1 MKIIRK
7 TLCSLLAIL
16 MIILSLPVFV
26 SAEGETQLQFNDD
39 GKFRIMIFADTQ
51 DVSPVKET
59 TLQMMNECLDKY
71 TPDLVIYLGDQT
83 VATGD
88 EEEYKAIKEIVA
100 PCVEKDVPY
109 AIVFGNH
116 DGERETSK
124 EKLLS
129 FYQEFG
135 CLTTDTDPDMYGCG
149 NCNLPILSSD
159 GKKTAFNLWLFDSGS
174 TNPDKEVGGYDYV
187 RQDQIDWYKTTAGEL
202 KKANGGKVVPSI
214 LFQHIIMPEAYEAIY
229 PRLPFNMGKDYT
241 IDGTTY
247 FPVPFFNRHRGV
259 ILEPCSPPFVN
270 GGQWD
275 SIVATGDVIA
285 TFHGHDH
292 VNDFT
297 ATHEGIDIVN
307 VPTVGCQAYSDAISR
322 GAGLITLDEN
332 DLSTYEYE
340 MIYFFNM
347 ALEEDSD
354 ILSKDGARSE
364 SYYKFIRFFRKF
376 LDGVH
381 NISVPKELEEKVKKN
396 Y

>member
-1 MKIIRK
+1 MKTTRLLSIALTVILIIS
-7 TLCSLLAIL
+7 CI
-16 MIILSLPVFV
+16 PVFA
-26 SAEGETQLQFNDD
+26 SAEGETQLQFGSD
-39 GKFRIMIFADTQ
+39 GKFKIMLFADIQ
-51 DVSPVKET
+51 DDDPIEET
-59 TLQMMNECLDKY
+59 TLQMMHECLDKY
-71 TPDLVIYLGDQT
+71 KPDLVVYLGDNGVAHTEKEYST
-83 VATGD
+83 V
-88 EEEYKAIKEIVA
+88 KAITA
-100 PCVEKDVPY
+100 PCVEKGVPY

-116 DGERETSK
+116 DGEREVSR
-124 EKLLS
+124 ERLLTY
-129 FYQEFG
+129 YQEFG
-135 CLTTDTDPDMYGCG
+135 CLTTDADPDIYGCG

-159 GKKTAFNLWLFDSGS
+159 GKKTAFNLWLIDSGS
-174 TNPDKEVGGYDYV
+174 SNPDKEVGGYDYV
-187 RQDQIDWYKTTAGEL
+187 HEDQIEWYKNTAEEL

-229 PRLPFNMGKDYT
+229 PRLPFKMGKDYT

-247 FPVPFFNRHRGV
+247 FPVPFFNRHAGI

-275 SIVATGDVIA
+275 AIVETGDVIA

-322 GAGLITLDEN
+322 GAGLITLDEK

-347 ALEEDSD
+347 ALEEDSE
-354 ILSKDGARSE
+354 ILSKEGARSE
-364 SYYKFIRFFRKF
+364 AYYKFIRFFRKF
-376 LDGVH
+376 LDGIH
-381 NISVPKELEEKVKKN
+381 NISVPKELEDKIKKN

>member
-1 MKIIRK
+1 MKTTRLLSIIL
-7 TLCSLLAIL
+7 TVV
-16 MIILSLPVFV
+16 MIISCIPVFA
-26 SAEGETQLQFNDD
+26 SAEGETQLQFGSD
-39 GKFRIMIFADTQ
+39 GKFKIMLFADIQ
-51 DVSPVKET
+51 DDDPIEET
-59 TLQMMNECLDKY
+59 TLQMMHECLDKY
-71 TPDLVIYLGDQT
+71 KPDLVIYLGDNGVAYTEKEYST
-83 VATGD
+83 V
-88 EEEYKAIKEIVA
+88 KAITA
-100 PCVEKDVPY
+100 PCVEKGVPY

-116 DGERETSK
+116 DGEREVSR
-124 EKLLS
+124 EKLLTY
-129 FYQEFG
+129 YQEFG
-135 CLTTDTDPDMYGCG
+135 CLTTDADPDIYGCG

-159 GKKTAFNLWLFDSGS
+159 GKKTAFNLWLIDSGS
-174 TNPDKEVGGYDYV
+174 SNPDKEVGGYDYV
-187 RQDQIDWYKTTAGEL
+187 HEDQIEWYKNTAEEL
-202 KKANGGKVVPSI
+202 RNANGGKVVPSI

-229 PRLPFNMGKDYT
+229 PRLPFKMGKDYT

-247 FPVPFFNRHRGV
+247 FPVPFFNRHAGI

-275 SIVATGDVIA
+275 AIVETGDVIA

-322 GAGLITLDEN
+322 GAGLITLDEK

-347 ALEEDSD
+347 ALEEDSE
-354 ILSKDGARSE
+354 ILSKEGARSE
-364 SYYKFIRFFRKF
+364 AYYKFIRFFRKF
-376 LDGVH
+376 LDGIH
-381 NISVPKELEEKVKKN
+381 NISVPKELEDKIKKN

>member
-1 MKIIRK
+1 MKFIKKIV
-7 TLCSLLAIL
+7 CSLLAII
-16 MIILSLPVFV
+16 MSILSLSVFV
-26 SAEGETQLQFNDD
+26 SAEGETQLQFGSD
-39 GKFRIMIFADTQ
+39 GKFKIMLFADIQ
-51 DVSPVKET
+51 DDDPIEET
-59 TLQMMNECLDKY
+59 TLQMMHECLDKY
-71 TPDLVIYLGDQT
+71 KPDLVVYLGDNGVAYTEKEYST
-83 VATGD
+83 V
-88 EEEYKAIKEIVA
+88 KAITA
-100 PCVEKDVPY
+100 PCVEKGVPY

-116 DGERETSK
+116 DGEREVSR
-124 EKLLS
+124 ERLLTY
-129 FYQEFG
+129 YQEFG
-135 CLTTDTDPDMYGCG
+135 CLTTDADPDIYGCG

-159 GKKTAFNLWLFDSGS
+159 GKKTAFNLWLIDSGS
-174 TNPDKEVGGYDYV
+174 SNPDKEVGGYDYV
-187 RQDQIDWYKTTAGEL
+187 HEDQIEWYKNTAEEL
-202 KKANGGKVVPSI
+202 RNANGGKVVPSI

-229 PRLPFNMGKDYT
+229 PRLPFKMGKDYT

-247 FPVPFFNRHRGV
+247 FPVPFFNRHAGI

-275 SIVATGDVIA
+275 AIVETGDVIA

-322 GAGLITLDEN
+322 GAGLITLDEK

-347 ALEEDSD
+347 ALEEDSE
-354 ILSKDGARSE
+354 ILSKEGARSE
-364 SYYKFIRFFRKF
+364 AYYKFIRFFRKF
-376 LDGVH
+376 LDGIH
-381 NISVPKELEEKVKKN
+381 NISVPKELEDKIKKN

>member
-1 MKIIRK
+1 MKTTRLLSIVLTVILIIS
-7 TLCSLLAIL
+7 CI
-16 MIILSLPVFV
+16 PVFA
-26 SAEGETQLQFNDD
+26 SAEGETQLQFGSD
-39 GKFRIMIFADTQ
+39 GKFKIMLFADIQ
-51 DVSPVKET
+51 DDDPIEET
-59 TLQMMNECLDKY
+59 TLQMMHECLDKY
-71 TPDLVIYLGDQT
+71 KPDLVVYLGDNGVAYTEKEYST
-83 VATGD
+83 V
-88 EEEYKAIKEIVA
+88 KAITA
-100 PCVEKDVPY
+100 PCVEKGVPY

-116 DGERETSK
+116 DGEREVSR
-124 EKLLS
+124 ERLLTY
-129 FYQEFG
+129 YQEFG
-135 CLTTDTDPDMYGCG
+135 CLTTDADPDIYGCG

-159 GKKTAFNLWLFDSGS
+159 GKKTAFNLWLIDSGS
-174 TNPDKEVGGYDYV
+174 SNPDKEVGGYDYV
-187 RQDQIDWYKTTAGEL
+187 HEDQIEWYKNTAEEL

-229 PRLPFNMGKDYT
+229 PRLPFKMGKDYT

-247 FPVPFFNRHRGV
+247 FPVPFFNRHAGI

-275 SIVATGDVIA
+275 AIVATGDVIA

-322 GAGLITLDEN
+322 GAGLITLDEK

-347 ALEEDSD
+347 ALEEDSE
-354 ILSKDGARSE
+354 ILSKEGARSE
-364 SYYKFIRFFRKF
+364 AYYKFIRFFRKF
-376 LDGVH
+376 LDGIH
-381 NISVPKELEEKVKKN
+381 NISVPKELEDKIKKN

>member
-1 MKIIRK
+1 MTTKRFFSVI
-7 TLCSLLAIL
+7 LAVIML
-16 MIILSLPVFV
+16 VSCVPVFA
-26 SAEGETQLQFNDD
+26 SAKGEAQLRFSDD

-51 DVSPVKET
+51 DFAPIKET
-59 TLQMMNECLDKY
+59 TRQFMLESLDKY
-71 TPDLVIYLGDQT
+71 TPDLVIFLGDQC
-83 VATGD
+83 VAVGD
-88 EEEYKAIKEIVA
+88 EEEYRTVKEITS
-100 PCVEKDVPY
+100 PCVEKGVPF

-159 GKKTAFNLWLFDSGS
+159 GKKTVFNLWLFDSGS
-174 TNPDKEVGGYDYV
+174 KNPDKEVGGYDYV
-187 RQDQIDWYKTTAGEL
+187 REDQIDWYKKTAEGL
-202 KKANGGKVVPSI
+202 KKANGGKVVPSM

-229 PRLPFNMGKDYT
+229 PRLPFKMGKDYT

-247 FPVPFFNRHRGV
+247 FPVPFFNRHAGI

-275 SIVATGDVIA
+275 AIESRGDVIA

-322 GAGLITLDEN
+322 GAGLITLDEK

-347 ALEEDSD
+347 ALEDDSE
-354 ILSKDGARSE
+354 ILEKDGARSR

-381 NISVPKELEEKVKKN
+381 NISVPKKLENKIKKN

>member
-1 MKIIRK
+1 MKNIRK
-7 TLCSLLAIL
+7 TLCSFLAVL

-26 SAEGETQLQFNDD
+26 SAEGETQLQFGDD
-39 GKFRIMIFADTQ
+39 GKFRIMLFADIQ
-51 DVSPVKET
+51 DDDPIKET

-71 TPDLVIYLGDQT
+71 TPDLVVYLGDNGVALKEKEYST
-83 VATGD
+83 V
-88 EEEYKAIKEIVA
+88 KAITA
-100 PCVEKDVPY
+100 PCVEKGVPY

-116 DGERETSK
+116 DGEREVSK
-124 EKLLS
+124 ETLLTY
-129 FYQEFG
+129 YQEFG

-149 NCNLPILSSD
+149 NSNLTILSSD
-159 GKKTAFNLWLFDSGS
+159 GKKTAFNLWFIDSGS
-174 TNPDKEVGGYDYV
+174 SNPDKEVGGYDYV
-187 RQDQIDWYKTTAGEL
+187 REDQIEWYKKTAAEL
-202 KKANGGKVVPSI
+202 KNANDGKVVPSI
-214 LFQHIIMPEAYEAIY
+214 LFQHIIMPEVYEAIY
-229 PRLPFNMGKDYT
+229 PRLPFKLGKDYT

-247 FPVPFFNRHRGV
+247 FPVPFFNRHRGI

-275 SIVATGDVIA
+275 AIVETGDVIA

-322 GAGLITLDEN
+322 GAGLITLDEK

-347 ALEEDSD
+347 ALEEDSE
-354 ILSKDGARSE
+354 ILEKEDARSK
-364 SYYKFIRFFRKF
+364 SYYKFIRFFRKC
-376 LDGVH
+376 LDGIH
-381 NISVPKELEEKVKKN
+381 NISVPKELENKIKKN

>member
-1 MKIIRK
+1 MKTTKLLSIVLTVILIIS
-7 TLCSLLAIL
+7 CI
-16 MIILSLPVFV
+16 PVFA
-26 SAEGETQLQFNDD
+26 SAEGETQLQFGSD
-39 GKFRIMIFADTQ
+39 GKFKIMLFADIQ
-51 DVSPVKET
+51 DDDPIEET
-59 TLQMMNECLDKY
+59 TLQMMHECLDKY
-71 TPDLVIYLGDQT
+71 KPDLVVYLGDNGVAYTEKEYST
-83 VATGD
+83 V
-88 EEEYKAIKEIVA
+88 KAITA
-100 PCVEKDVPY
+100 PCVEKGVPY

-116 DGERETSK
+116 DGEREVSR
-124 EKLLS
+124 ERLLTY
-129 FYQEFG
+129 YQEFG
-135 CLTTDTDPDMYGCG
+135 CLTTDADPDIYGCG

-159 GKKTAFNLWLFDSGS
+159 GKKTAFNLWLIDSGS
-174 TNPDKEVGGYDYV
+174 SNPDKEVGGYDYV
-187 RQDQIDWYKTTAGEL
+187 HEDQIEWYKKTAEEL
-202 KKANGGKVVPSI
+202 KNANGGKVVPSI

-229 PRLPFNMGKDYT
+229 PCLPFKMGKDYT

-247 FPVPFFNRHRGV
+247 FPVPFFNRHAGI

-275 SIVATGDVIA
+275 AIVETGDVIA

-322 GAGLITLDEN
+322 GAGLITLDEK

-347 ALEEDSD
+347 ALEEDSE
-354 ILSKDGARSE
+354 ILSKEGARSE
-364 SYYKFIRFFRKF
+364 AYYKFIRFFRKF
-376 LDGVH
+376 LDGIH
-381 NISVPKELEEKVKKN
+381 NISVPKELEDKIKKN

>member
-1 MKIIRK
+1 MKTTKLLSIIL
-7 TLCSLLAIL
+7 TVV
-16 MIILSLPVFV
+16 MIISCIPVFA
-26 SAEGETQLQFNDD
+26 SAEGETQLQFGSD
-39 GKFRIMIFADTQ
+39 GKFKIMLFADIQ
-51 DVSPVKET
+51 DDDPIEET
-59 TLQMMNECLDKY
+59 TLQMMHECLDKY
-71 TPDLVIYLGDQT
+71 KPDLVVYLGDNGVAYTEKEYST
-83 VATGD
+83 V
-88 EEEYKAIKEIVA
+88 KAITA
-100 PCVEKDVPY
+100 PCVEKGVPY

-116 DGERETSK
+116 DGEREVSR
-124 EKLLS
+124 EKLLTY
-129 FYQEFG
+129 YQEFG
-135 CLTTDTDPDMYGCG
+135 CLTTDADPDIYGCG

-159 GKKTAFNLWLFDSGS
+159 GKKTAFNLWLIDSGS
-174 TNPDKEVGGYDYV
+174 SNPDKEVGGYDYV
-187 RQDQIDWYKTTAGEL
+187 HEDQIEWYKNTAEEL

-229 PRLPFNMGKDYT
+229 PRLPFKMGKDYT

-247 FPVPFFNRHRGV
+247 FPVPFFNRHAGI

-275 SIVATGDVIA
+275 AIVETGDVIA

-322 GAGLITLDEN
+322 GAGLITLDEK
-332 DLSTYEYE
+332 DLSAYEYE

-347 ALEEDSD
+347 ALEEDSE
-354 ILSKDGARSE
+354 ILSKEGARSE
-364 SYYKFIRFFRKF
+364 AYYKFIRFFRKF
-376 LDGVH
+376 LDGIH
-381 NISVPKELEEKVKKN
+381 NISVPKELEDKIKKN

>member
-1 MKIIRK
+1 MKTTR
-7 TLCSLLAIL
+7 LLSIVL
-16 MIILSLPVFV
+16 TVVMIISCIPVFA
-26 SAEGETQLQFNDD
+26 SAEVETQLQFGSD
-39 GKFRIMIFADTQ
+39 GKFKIMLFADIQ
-51 DVSPVKET
+51 DDDPIEET
-59 TLQMMNECLDKY
+59 TLQMMHECLDKY
-71 TPDLVIYLGDQT
+71 KPDLVVYLGDNGVAYTEKEYST
-83 VATGD
+83 V
-88 EEEYKAIKEIVA
+88 KAITA
-100 PCVEKDVPY
+100 PCVEKGVPY

-116 DGERETSK
+116 DGEREVSR
-124 EKLLS
+124 ERLLTY
-129 FYQEFG
+129 YQEFG
-135 CLTTDTDPDMYGCG
+135 CLTTDADPDIYGCG

-159 GKKTAFNLWLFDSGS
+159 GKKTAFNLWLIDSGS
-174 TNPDKEVGGYDYV
+174 SNPDKEVGGYDYV
-187 RQDQIDWYKTTAGEL
+187 HEDQIEWYKNTAEEL
-202 KKANGGKVVPSI
+202 KNANGGKVVPSI

-229 PRLPFNMGKDYT
+229 PRLPFKMGKDYT

-247 FPVPFFNRHRGV
+247 FPVPFFNRHAGI

-275 SIVATGDVIA
+275 AIVETGDVIA

-322 GAGLITLDEN
+322 GAGLITLDEK

-347 ALEEDSD
+347 ALEEDSE
-354 ILSKDGARSE
+354 ILSKEGARSE
-364 SYYKFIRFFRKF
+364 AYYKFIRFFRKF
-376 LDGVH
+376 LDGIH
-381 NISVPKELEEKVKKN
+381 NISVPKELEEKIKKN

>member
-1 MKIIRK
+1 MKTTRLLSIVLTVILIIS
-7 TLCSLLAIL
+7 CI
-16 MIILSLPVFV
+16 PVFA
-26 SAEGETQLQFNDD
+26 SAEGETQLQFGSD
-39 GKFRIMIFADTQ
+39 GKFKIMLFADIQ
-51 DVSPVKET
+51 DDDPIEET
-59 TLQMMNECLDKY
+59 TLQMMHECLDKY
-71 TPDLVIYLGDQT
+71 KPDLVVYLGDNGVAYTEKEYST
-83 VATGD
+83 V
-88 EEEYKAIKEIVA
+88 KAITA
-100 PCVEKDVPY
+100 PCVEKGVPY

-116 DGERETSK
+116 DGEREVSR
-124 EKLLS
+124 ERLLTY
-129 FYQEFG
+129 YQEFG
-135 CLTTDTDPDMYGCG
+135 CLTTDADPDIYGCG

-159 GKKTAFNLWLFDSGS
+159 GKKTAFNLWLIDSGS
-174 TNPDKEVGGYDYV
+174 SNPDKEVGGYDYV
-187 RQDQIDWYKTTAGEL
+187 HEDQIEWYKNTAEEL
-202 KKANGGKVVPSI
+202 RNANGGKVVPSI

-229 PRLPFNMGKDYT
+229 PRLPFKMGKDYT

-247 FPVPFFNRHRGV
+247 FPVPFFNRHAGI

-275 SIVATGDVIA
+275 AIVETGDVIA

-322 GAGLITLDEN
+322 GAGLITLDEK

-347 ALEEDSD
+347 ALEEDSE
-354 ILSKDGARSE
+354 ILSKEGARSE
-364 SYYKFIRFFRKF
+364 AYYKFIRFFRKL
-376 LDGVH
+376 LDGIH
-381 NISVPKELEEKVKKN
+381 NISVPKELEDKIKKN

>member
-1 MKIIRK
+1 MKTTRLLCIVLTVILIIS
-7 TLCSLLAIL
+7 CI
-16 MIILSLPVFV
+16 PVFA
-26 SAEGETQLQFNDD
+26 SAEGETQLQFGSD
-39 GKFRIMIFADTQ
+39 GKFKIMLFADIQ
-51 DVSPVKET
+51 DDDPIEET
-59 TLQMMNECLDKY
+59 TLQMMHECLDKY
-71 TPDLVIYLGDQT
+71 KPDLVVYLGDNGVAYTEKEYST
-83 VATGD
+83 V
-88 EEEYKAIKEIVA
+88 KAITA
-100 PCVEKDVPY
+100 PCVEKGVPY

-116 DGERETSK
+116 DGEREVSR
-124 EKLLS
+124 ERLLTY
-129 FYQEFG
+129 YQEFG
-135 CLTTDTDPDMYGCG
+135 CLTTDADPDIYGCG

-159 GKKTAFNLWLFDSGS
+159 GKKTAFNLWLIDSGS
-174 TNPDKEVGGYDYV
+174 SNPDKEVGGYDYV
-187 RQDQIDWYKTTAGEL
+187 HEDQIEWYKKTAEEL
-202 KKANGGKVVPSI
+202 KNANGGKVVPSI

-229 PRLPFNMGKDYT
+229 PRLPFKMGKDYT

-247 FPVPFFNRHRGV
+247 FPVPFFNRHAGI

-275 SIVATGDVIA
+275 AIVETGDVIA

-322 GAGLITLDEN
+322 GAGLITLDEK

-347 ALEEDSD
+347 ALEEDSE
-354 ILSKDGARSE
+354 ILSKEGARSE
-364 SYYKFIRFFRKF
+364 AYYKFIRFFRKF
-376 LDGVH
+376 LDGIH
-381 NISVPKELEEKVKKN
+381 NISVPKELEDKIKKN